1 MATFK
6 YTSDCPIFSGKRF
19 LFVHIPRTGGRFI
32 EVNLEKNGWEVE
44 PIDQYGIPHYQHS
57 FIDDC
62 EIAHFHRDLYE
73 KYCDIEGIE
82 QIAVVRNPVD
92 KFFSASTYLITVYG
106 KEVQEKLEDYDEMVS
121 IIKNFPMSETLSW
134 WRPQVDFIT
143 DTTHIWKF
151 EDGLGTD
158 FGDWLG
164 EKLGVP
170 FEIDKYAN
178 YRMNRYEGS
187 LKLDR
192 TPKLIDNIC
201 KFWRE
206 DIEQFYPELATSF

>member
-6 YTSDCPIFSGKRF
+6 HTSGKRF

-57 FIDDC
+57 FIEDC

-121 IIKNFPMSETLSW
+121 IIENFPMSETLSW
-134 WRPQVDFIT
+134 WRPQVDFVT

-151 EDGLGTD
+151 EDGLGIN
-158 FGDWLG
+158 FGNWLS

-178 YRMNRYEGS
+178 YAMNRYEGS

-192 TPKLIDNIC
+192 TPKLIDNIT

-206 DIEQFYPELATSF
+206 DIEQFYPELATPL

>member
-1 MATFK
+1 MATYK
-6 YTSDCPIFSGKRF
+6 HSSGKRF

-62 EIAHFHRDLYE
+62 EIAHFHRDLYK

-82 QIAVVRNPVD
+82 QIAVVRNPID

-106 KEVQEKLEDYDEMVS
+106 KEIQEKLEDYDQMVS
-121 IIKNFPMSETLSW
+121 IIENFPMSETLSW
-134 WRPQVDFIT
+134 WRPQVDFVT
-143 DTTHIWKF
+143 DITHIWKF
-151 EDGLGTD
+151 EDGLGTN
-158 FGDWLG
+158 FGDWVS

-178 YRMNRYEGS
+178 YAMNRYEGS
-187 LKLDR
+187 FKLDR
-192 TPKLIDNIC
+192 TPKLIDNIT

-206 DIEQFYPELATSF
+206 DIEQFYPELATPL

>member
-1 MATFK
+1 MATYK
-6 YTSDCPIFSGKRF
+6 HTSGKRF

-57 FIDDC
+57 FIEDC

-121 IIKNFPMSETLSW
+121 IIENFPMSETLSW
-134 WRPQVDFIT
+134 WRPQVDFVT

-151 EDGLGTD
+151 EDGVGTN
-158 FGDWLG
+158 FGDWVS

-178 YRMNRYEGS
+178 YAMNRYEGS
-187 LKLDR
+187 FKLDR
-192 TPKLIDNIC
+192 TPKLIDNIT

-206 DIEQFYPELATSF
+206 DIEQFYPELATPL

>member
-1 MATFK
+1 MATYK
-6 YTSDCPIFSGKRF
+6 HSSGKRF
-19 LFVHIPRTGGRFI
+19 LLVHIPRTGGRFI

-44 PIDQYGIPHYQHS
+44 PIDEYGIPHYQHS
-57 FIDDC
+57 FIEDC

-82 QIAVVRNPVD
+82 QIAVVRNPID
-92 KFFSASTYLITVYG
+92 KFFSASTYLITLYG
-106 KEVQEKLEDYDEMVS
+106 KEILEILEDYDEMVS
-121 IIKNFPMSETLSW
+121 IIKNFPMPETLSW
-134 WRPQVDFIT
+134 WRPQVDFVT

-158 FGDWLG
+158 FGNWVG

-178 YRMNRYEGS
+178 YAMNRYEGS

-192 TPKLIDNIC
+192 TPKLIDNIT

-206 DIEQFYPELATSF
+206 DIEQFYPELATPL

>member
-1 MATFK
+1 MATYK
-6 YTSDCPIFSGKRF
+6 HTSGKRF

-57 FIDDC
+57 FIEDC
-62 EIAHFHRDLYE
+62 EIAHFHRNLYE

-106 KEVQEKLEDYDEMVS
+106 KEIQEKLEDYDEMVS
-121 IIKNFPMSETLSW
+121 IIENFPMSETLSW
-134 WRPQVDFIT
+134 WRPQVDFVT
-143 DTTHIWKF
+143 GTTHIWKF
-151 EDGLGTD
+151 ENGLGTD
-158 FGDWLG
+158 FGVWMS

-178 YRMNRYEGS
+178 YAMNRYEGS
-187 LKLDR
+187 FKLDR
-192 TPKLIDNIC
+192 TPKLIDNIT

-206 DIEQFYPELATSF
+206 DIEQFYPELATPL

>member
-1 MATFK
+1 MATYK
-6 YTSDCPIFSGKRF
+6 HSSGKRF
-19 LFVHIPRTGGRFI
+19 LFVHIPRTGGRII

-57 FIDDC
+57 FIEDC

-121 IIKNFPMSETLSW
+121 IIENFPMSETLSW
-134 WRPQVDFIT
+134 WRPQVDFVT

-151 EDGLGTD
+151 ENGLGTD
-158 FGDWLG
+158 FGSWLG

-178 YRMNRYEGS
+178 YAMNRYEGS
-187 LKLDR
+187 FKLDR

>member
-1 MATFK
+1 MATYK
-6 YTSDCPIFSGKRF
+6 HTSGKRF

-57 FIDDC
+57 FIEDC

-82 QIAVVRNPVD
+82 QIAVVRNPID

-106 KEVQEKLEDYDEMVS
+106 KEIQEKLEDYGEMVS
-121 IIKNFPMSETLSW
+121 IIENFPMSETLSW

-158 FGDWLG
+158 FGDWVSD
-164 EKLGVP
+164 KLGVP

-178 YRMNRYEGS
+178 YAMNRYEGS

>member
-1 MATFK
+1 MATYK
-6 YTSDCPIFSGKRF
+6 HTSGKRF

-57 FIDDC
+57 FIEDC

-82 QIAVVRNPVD
+82 QIAVVRNPID

-106 KEVQEKLEDYDEMVS
+106 KEIQEKLEDYDEMVS
-121 IIKNFPMSETLSW
+121 IIENFPMSETLSW
-134 WRPQVDFIT
+134 WRPQVDFVT

-151 EDGLGTD
+151 EDGLGIN
-158 FGDWLG
+158 FGNWLS

-178 YRMNRYEGS
+178 YAMNRYEGS

-192 TPKLIDNIC
+192 TPKLIDNIT

-206 DIEQFYPELATSF
+206 DIEQFYPELATPL

>member
-1 MATFK
+1 MATYK
-6 YTSDCPIFSGKRF
+6 HSSGKRF

-82 QIAVVRNPVD
+82 QIAVVRNPID

-106 KEVQEKLEDYDEMVS
+106 KEIQEKLEDYGEMVS
-121 IIKNFPMSETLSW
+121 IIENFPMSETLSW

-158 FGDWLG
+158 FGDWVSD
-164 EKLGVP
+164 KLGVP

-178 YRMNRYEGS
+178 YAMNRYEGS
-187 LKLDR
+187 FKLDR

>member
-1 MATFK
+1 MATYK
-6 YTSDCPIFSGKRF
+6 HSSGKRF

-57 FIDDC
+57 FIEDC

-82 QIAVVRNPVD
+82 QIAVVRNPID

-121 IIKNFPMSETLSW
+121 IIENFPMSETLSW
-134 WRPQVDFIT
+134 WF
-143 DTTHIWKF
+143 
-151 EDGLGTD
+151 
-158 FGDWLG
+158 
-164 EKLGVP
+164 VP
-170 FEIDKYAN
+170 VYSA
-178 YRMNRYEGS
+178 
-187 LKLDR
+187 L
-192 TPKLIDNIC
+192 
-201 KFWRE
+201 
-206 DIEQFYPELATSF
+206 

>member
-1 MATFK
+1 MATYK
-6 YTSDCPIFSGKRF
+6 HSSGKRF

-57 FIDDC
+57 FIEDC

-106 KEVQEKLEDYDEMVS
+106 KEIQEKLEDYDEMVS
-121 IIKNFPMSETLSW
+121 IIENFPMSETLSW
-134 WRPQVDFIT
+134 WRPQVDFVT

-158 FGDWLG
+158 FGDWFG

-178 YRMNRYEGS
+178 YAMNRYEGS
-187 LKLDR
+187 FKLDR